1 MIRKGDVV
9 VTRTSITPDDIR
21 RYPPP
26 PGTVMVVMEV
36 WYARNGERTYRLFW
50 SGGVSRYPVGE
61 WAIKKLEAE

>member
-1 MIRKGDVV
+1 
-9 VTRTSITPDDIR
+9 
-21 RYPPP
+21 
-26 PGTVMVVMEV
+26 MVVMEV